1 MRVARPVP
9 TRLTTALAVA
19 LATVA
24 VAIGPASAPAAA
36 TLADRTYV
44 ALGDSFTAGPLVP
57 HPLPDPWGCL
67 RSDQNYPHL
76 VARRLGSD
84 LRDVS
89 CSGAATADLSSVQPV
104 VGGANRPQLEAL
116 GPGVGTVTVQ
126 IGGNDIGFAEILH
139 RCLAPLPVGTPCR
152 DHFTKGGTDEIS
164 RRIVA
169 TGPKVAAV
177 LGLARR
183 RSPDARVFVL
193 GYPAVLPEALSGC
206 WPVMPVTAGDVPYLR
221 DKEKELNA
229 MLAAQAAAAGVVYV
243 DVYGPSVG
251 HDACQPPGARWVEP
265 LLALS
270 LAAPIHPNAP
280 GMRGMADVLLA
291 ALVQG
296 RAA

>member
-116 GPGVGTVTVQ
+116 APDVGTVSIQ
-126 IGGNDIGFAEILH
+126 IGGNDIGFGEILQ
-139 RCLAPLPVGTPCR
+139 RCLAPLPLGMPCR
-152 DHFTKGGTDEIS
+152 DHFTGGGTDEVS
-164 RRIVA
+164 RRIAA
-169 TGPKVAAV
+169 TGPLVATA
-177 LGLARR
+177 LGEIRR
-183 RSPDARVFVL
+183 RSPHARVFVV
-193 GYPAVLPEALSGC
+193 GYPAILPETLSGC
-206 WPVMPVTAGDVPYLR
+206 WPVMPVTAGDVGYLR
-221 DKEKELNA
+221 DKQKELNA

-243 DVYGPSVG
+243 DVYGPGVG
-251 HDACQPPGARWVEP
+251 HDSCQLPGARWVEP
-265 LLALS
+265 LIPLS
-270 LAAPIHPNAP
+270 PAAPVHPNAL

-291 ALVQG
+291 ALG
-296 RAA
+296 R